1 MSRLV
6 FPGLFRA
13 AAAPIVAGGETR
25 VALRWILHT
34 SVGMRSALQSVHFQ
48 GGRVP
53 VQGLGGER
61 AGRHGRAVLSWTLG
75 PGRRYSSS

>member
-13 AAAPIVAGGETR
+13 AAAPIVAEGETR

-34 SVGMRSALQSVHFQ
+34 SVGMPKALFKVWHFE
-48 GGRVP
+48 GPRVP
-53 VQGLGGER
+53 VQ
-61 AGRHGRAVLSWTLG
+61 
-75 PGRRYSSS
+75 